1 MGAAVATMISYLAMW
16 IMKHIKVTK
25 IINLNVNIIKI
36 TISYILLIMQSILYI
51 TIGDTVIKHIAAL
64 AIFTIL
70 VIANFNEIKALLIDA
85 KSILNNFKQKK
96 LEG

>member
-1 MGAAVATMISYLAMW
+1 
-16 IMKHIKVTK
+16 
-25 IINLNVNIIKI
+25 
-36 TISYILLIMQSILYI
+36 MQSILYI
-51 TIGDTVIKHIAAL
+51 TIGDTVIKHIVAL

-70 VIANFNEIKALLIDA
+70 VIVNLNEIKALLIDT